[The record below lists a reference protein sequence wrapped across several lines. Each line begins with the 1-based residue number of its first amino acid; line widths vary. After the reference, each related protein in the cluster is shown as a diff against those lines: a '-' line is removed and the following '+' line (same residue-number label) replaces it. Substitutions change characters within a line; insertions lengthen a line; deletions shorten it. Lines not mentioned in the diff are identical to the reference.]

1 MEASMHG
8 SFDRPRKSDDRIHRS
23 SGIGFFVLP
32 ALLVIAL
39 IGLAVTHPAVSTLVS
54 DAVQAEFVG
63 IDLVPDTTP
72 TRLAQPGMVTRTVKA
87 N

>member
-1 MEASMHG
+1 MHG

-32 ALLVIAL
+32 GLLVIAL
-39 IGLAVTHPAVSTLVS
+39 IGLAVTHPVVSS
-54 DAVQAEFVG
+54 WIADAAQAEFVG
-63 IDLVPDTTP
+63 IDFVPDATP
-72 TRLAQPGMVTRTVKA
+72 IRVAQPGLLTRAVKA

>member
-1 MEASMHG
+1 MHG
-8 SFDRPRKSDDRIHRS
+8 SFDRRRESDDRSLRRPD
-23 SGIGFFVLP
+23 IGFFALP

-39 IGLAVTHPAVSTLVS
+39 MGLAVTHPAVSMLVS

-63 IDLVPDTTP
+63 LDFKPDLTP
-72 TRLAQPGMVTRTVKA
+72 TRLAEPGTATRAVKA